1 MKTKKGVNM
10 RDKFNML
17 GKTIEAFSLPNSR
30 GETVDIKEI
39 LGIKNILISLS
50 KNTHKGSFQYTMM
63 NRKKF

>member
-39 LGIKNILISLS
+39 LGIKNILISL
-50 KNTHKGSFQYTMM
+50 KKGLS
-63 NRKKF
+63 